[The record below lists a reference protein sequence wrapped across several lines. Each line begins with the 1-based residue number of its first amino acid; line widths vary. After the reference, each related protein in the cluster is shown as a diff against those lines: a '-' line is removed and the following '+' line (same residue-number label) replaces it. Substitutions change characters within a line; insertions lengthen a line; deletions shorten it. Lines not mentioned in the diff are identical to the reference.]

1 MVTMKTLNNK
11 NGFSLIELTMVII
24 IIGIMTSIA
33 MQSMNAVIDDVRES
47 KTKQEMEMLSDAIV
61 GNPDITADGKRSDF
75 GYVGDIGAFPPNLQ
89 ALYTN
94 PGYANWNGPYIELG
108 ISEDSD
114 GYSIDEWGQSY
125 TYIVGSMIRST
136 GSGTNIDKKIADAQ
150 SDYLLNHF
158 DGNIKDLNDSIPGA
172 TYKDS
177 VNISIK
183 IPNGAGTDITK
194 IYHPDSSGDFTLDT
208 LPAGLHELRI
218 IYTPDVDTIFR
229 YLTILPRHKS
239 SKDFSFASAYFGSGG
254 GSSSSSEILR
264 PNGAGSLSQLT
275 SSGCSNNW
283 ECVDEETSDD
293 DASYVEGSGSSW
305 NDDLYSVENSS
316 VSSGT
321 IDSLIIYMNC
331 WGSNSARKAE
341 TILRTNNNNYNGSSN
356 NLSSSYTTYTTLY
369 ITNPNTSSPWTW
381 TEIDNLEIGQ
391 SIKQNG
397 RCTQVWVE
405 VFYTN

>member
-1 MVTMKTLNNK
+1 MKISNNR

-24 IIGIMTSIA
+24 IIGIMTSVA
-33 MQSMNAVIDDVRES
+33 MQSMNAVIDDARIS

-61 GNPDITADGKRSDF
+61 GNPDITSDGKRSNF
-75 GYVGDIGAFPPNLQ
+75 GYIGDIGAFPPNLQ

-94 PGYANWNGPYIELG
+94 PGYANWNGPYIEPG

-114 GYSIDEWGQSY
+114 GYSIDEWGQTY
-125 TYIVGSMIRST
+125 TYSGGTIIRST

-158 DGNIKDLNDSIPGA
+158 DGNIKDLNDSLPGA
-172 TYKDS
+172 IYKDS

-194 IYHPDSSGDFTLDT
+194 IYHPDTSGNFRLDS
-208 LPAGLHELRI
+208 LPVGQHELRI
-218 IYTPDVDTIFR
+218 IYTPNVDTIFR

-239 SKDFSFASAYFGSGG
+239 SKNYSFASAYFISGGSGG
-254 GSSSSSEILR
+254 SGSEILR
-264 PNGAGSLSQLT
+264 PDGAGSLSQLT

-293 DASYVEGSGSSW
+293 DASYVKGSGNGS
-305 NDDLYSVENSS
+305 NDDLYTLQNSS

-321 IDSLIIYMNC
+321 IDSLIVYINC

-341 TILRTNNNNYNGSSN
+341 TILRINNNNYNGSSN
-356 NLSSSYTTYTTLY
+356 NLSSTYTVYSTLY
-369 ITNPNTSSPWTW
+369 INNPNTSSPWTW
-381 TEIDNLEIGQ
+381 TEIDNLEIGV
-391 SIKQNG
+391 SITKDG
-397 RCTQVWVE
+397 RCTQIWVE
-405 VFYTN
+405 IFYTN

>member
-1 MVTMKTLNNK
+1 MVTMKIINNR

-61 GNPDITADGKRSDF
+61 GNPDITAGGKRSDF
-75 GYVGDIGAFPPNLQ
+75 GYVGDIGAFPSNLQ
-89 ALYTN
+89 ALYIN
-94 PGYANWNGPYIELG
+94 PGYTNWNGPYIEPR
-108 ISEDSD
+108 ITEDSD
-114 GYSIDEWGQSY
+114 GYSIDEWGQPY
-125 TYIVGSMIRST
+125 TYTVGTMIRST

-150 SDYLLNHF
+150 SDYLLNCF
-158 DGNIKDLNDSIPGA
+158 NGNIKDMNDSLPGA

-177 VNISIK
+177 VNINIT

-194 IYHPDSSGDFTLDT
+194 IYQPDTSGNFTLDS
-208 LPAGLHELRI
+208 LPTGLHELRI
-218 IYTPDVDTIFR
+218 IYSPNVDTIFR

-239 SKDFSFASAYFGSGG
+239 SKNYSFASAYFGSGG
-254 GSSSSSEILR
+254 GSSGSSEILR

-283 ECVDEETSDD
+283 ECVDEAVADE

-305 NDDLYSVENSS
+305 NDDLYTLQNSS

-321 IDSLIIYMNC
+321 IDSLIVYINC

-341 TILRTNNNNYNGSSN
+341 TILRTNSNNYKGSSN
-356 NLSSSYTTYTTLY
+356 NLSSTYTVYSTLY
-369 ITNPNTSSPWTW
+369 INNPNTSSSWTW
-381 TEIDNLEIGQ
+381 TEVDNLEIGQ

>member
-183 IPNGAGTDITK
+183 IPNGAGIDITK